1 MFCFFSN
8 YSISLWDNIYSININ
23 LLKLTE
29 KQALIQA
36 GGYSCSHGKILQG
49 FLLFF
54 YVLLHCFFVFS
65 NCKIY
70 SSLHLAFW
78 VEDPTDKYDVL

>member
-49 FLLFF
+49 FLLVFF
-54 YVLLHCFFVFS
+54 CFASLFFCFFQ
-65 NCKIY
+65 
-70 SSLHLAFW
+70 L
-78 VEDPTDKYDVL
+78 

>member
-54 YVLLHCFFVFS
+54 SVLLHCFFVFS

-78 VEDPTDKYDVL
+78 VGDPTDKYDVL